1 MGTNFYA
8 KIKMQPRSK
17 ARIESYLEDMK
28 EAVGRGDF
36 IKFSNTLDDLVYDWG
51 EIKGETK
58 IHLGKRSFGWAFLWD
73 LNGMKY
79 YKPSL
84 RSIISFIKENNA
96 VIEDEY
102 GREITLDEF
111 LNDEIGYCLR
121 PGETPL
127 RAEELDESELRESTK
142 DYIKRNFFD
151 KGLPY
156 YRFCTSKTYREMHP
170 NEPGGKLYRDNGE
183 YGKFVGECSEYTD
196 IPIMPGDTDFV
207 TRDCIRCA
215 LFTDFS

>member
-8 KIKMQPRSK
+8 KIKMLPRSK
-17 ARIESYLEDMK
+17 ARIESYVEDMR
-28 EAVGRGDF
+28 EAVSKEDF
-36 IKFSNTLDDLVYDWG
+36 VKFSNTLDDLVYDWG
-51 EIKGETK
+51 EIKGESE
-58 IHLGKRSFGWAFLWD
+58 IHLGKRSYGWAFLWD

-84 RSIISFIKENNA
+84 RSIISFIKKNNA
-96 VIEDEY
+96 VIVDEY
-102 GREITLDEF
+102 GSEFTLNEF

-121 PGETPL
+121 PSETSL
-127 RAEELDESELRESTK
+127 TLEELNESSLKGTTK
-142 DYIKRNFFD
+142 DYIKSNFFD

-170 NEPGGKLYRDNGE
+170 NEPGGKLYRDNAG
-183 YGKFVGECSEYTD
+183 YGKLVAECSEYTD
-196 IPIMPGDTDFV
+196 VPIISGDTDFV

>member
-8 KIKMQPRSK
+8 KIKMLPRSK

-28 EAVGRGDF
+28 EAVGNGNF
-36 IKFSNTLDDLVYDWG
+36 TKFSNTLDDLVYDWG
-51 EIKGETK
+51 EIKGETE
-58 IHLGKRSFGWAFLWD
+58 IHLGKRSYGWAFLWD

-111 LNDEIGYCLR
+111 LNDEIGYCIR
-121 PGETPL
+121 PSETSL
-127 RAEELDESELRESTK
+127 TIEELNESKLQEKTK
-142 DYIKRNFFD
+142 DYIKSNFFD

-156 YRFCTSKTYREMHP
+156 YRFCTSRTYHEMNP
-170 NEPGGKLYRDNGE
+170 NEPNSKLYRINDD
-183 YGKFVGECSEYTD
+183 YIKFVDECSEYAGT
-196 IPIMPGDTDFV
+196 PIMSGDTDFV

-215 LFTDFS
+215 LYTDFS